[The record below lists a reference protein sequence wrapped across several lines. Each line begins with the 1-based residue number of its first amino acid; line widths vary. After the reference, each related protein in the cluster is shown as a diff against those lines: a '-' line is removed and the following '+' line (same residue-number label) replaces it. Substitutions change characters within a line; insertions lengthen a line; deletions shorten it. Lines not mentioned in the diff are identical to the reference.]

1 MSYLKERIKHA
12 VRFRHKR
19 GYGVHSPFMFNLILN
34 VIRDKTKCYTYSET
48 IEKVDHLHGR
58 KRKIF
63 RLLSR
68 LIRFLQSQR
77 IVCLGNLSD
86 LLADYLISL
95 DNEAEIACNSTE
107 ALPTADFIY
116 IGRNA
121 QPFFEKDYL
130 DTLLMR
136 AEGKKC
142 IVIFDIYKNG
152 FNSRLWRQLR
162 EKSTVSIDMMWYG
175 ILLFDEKIQPGK
187 YNLII

>member
-1 MSYLKERIKHA
+1 
-12 VRFRHKR
+12 
-19 GYGVHSPFMFNLILN
+19 MFNLILN

-136 AEGKKC
+136 ADSKKC

>member
-136 AEGKKC
+136 ADSKKC